1 MKRKEEDGD
10 LESGKGVG
18 PGTDRYVQAY
28 IAGAL
33 PSQQLRKGL
42 ALTRRALEPATS
54 SKFEGCRRLH
64 LLDFGGWGAVKFREV
79 PTRDRRMLIAPIYKR
94 DLHRRLLLELSEQS
108 FNPALDF
115 ALFLDAAD
123 EALGRADSDEPPVG
137 PS

>member
-1 MKRKEEDGD
+1 
-10 LESGKGVG
+10 
-18 PGTDRYVQAY
+18 
-28 IAGAL
+28 
-33 PSQQLRKGL
+33 
-42 ALTRRALEPATS
+42 
-54 SKFEGCRRLH
+54 
-64 LLDFGGWGAVKFREV
+64 
-79 PTRDRRMLIAPIYKR
+79 MLIAPIYKR